1 MSIVELDREESAVLS
16 PLNPEQQI
24 IFNAEC
30 YMREHGW
37 CRHHLHNMAGEVCIV
52 GALTFGSVE
61 SHNQAWLNT
70 ITIIE
75 DALGGRGEDD
85 MSPIPRWNDNVCKD
99 EEEAL
104 AFLQRMREL
113 ATR

>member
-1 MSIVELDREESAVLS
+1 
-16 PLNPEQQI
+16 
-24 IFNAEC
+24 
-30 YMREHGW
+30 
-37 CRHHLHNMAGEVCIV
+37 
-52 GALTFGSVE
+52 
-61 SHNQAWLNT
+61 
-70 ITIIE
+70 
-75 DALGGRGEDD
+75 